1 MTSFYLSIQEYADP
15 DVILDP
21 KKIRRKYI
29 LSWFFVDMIST
40 IPLDY
45 ILQLIYG
52 NVDPKGIYLTAI
64 DPSWPQIILRKMI
77 TATIPWLQKT
87 HDWQNMSRDPKMTR
101 DLNMARDPK
110 WPWIFSQ
117 FNACYEIGSFCQN
130 SFIVTSF
137 ATVQTYPLC
146 SSMGRGSLHNE

>member
-1 MTSFYLSIQEYADP
+1 MYPFDLSIQEYADP

-52 NVDPKGIYLTAI
+52 NVDPKGIYLTSI
-64 DPSWPQIILRKMI
+64 DQSLPQWTFVKG
-77 TATIPWLQKT
+77 PPY
-87 HDWQNMSRDPKMTR
+87 D
-101 DLNMARDPK
+101 
-110 WPWIFSQ
+110 F
-117 FNACYEIGSFCQN
+117 E
-130 SFIVTSF
+130 
-137 ATVQTYPLC
+137 
-146 SSMGRGSLHNE
+146 SLLAH

>member
-1 MTSFYLSIQEYADP
+1 MTPNDLLIKEYADP

-52 NVDPKGIYLTAI
+52 NVDPKGMTSNDLRDEGLTLN
-64 DPSWPQIILRKMI
+64 DLWPLANSMRAMKLVRFAKILSLLRLLRLSRLIRYVHQWEEVLSTTSKFFILIGPFLILLDQSELIIHK
-77 TATIPWLQKT
+77 
-87 HDWQNMSRDPKMTR
+87 S
-101 DLNMARDPK
+101 
-110 WPWIFSQ
+110 FSG
-117 FNACYEIGSFCQN
+117 FWRF
-130 SFIVTSF
+130 
-137 ATVQTYPLC
+137 
-146 SSMGRGSLHNE
+146 R

>member
-1 MTSFYLSIQEYADP
+1 MIVRLHHICTLWWSYNFSESFSDRIPRIDTKWPNLTQFIQEYADP

-52 NVDPKGIYLTAI
+52 NVDPKGIYLTLV
-64 DPSWPQIILRKMI
+64 DPSWPII
-77 TATIPWLQKT
+77 
-87 HDWQNMSRDPKMTR
+87 N
-101 DLNMARDPK
+101 
-110 WPWIFSQ
+110 WP
-117 FNACYEIGSFCQN
+117 
-130 SFIVTSF
+130 
-137 ATVQTYPLC
+137 
-146 SSMGRGSLHNE
+146 

>member
-1 MTSFYLSIQEYADP
+1 MTPFDLSIQEYADP

-52 NVDPKGIYLTAI
+52 NVDPKGIYLTSI
-64 DPSWPQIILRKMI
+64 DPSWPQITLRKMI
-77 TATIPWLQKT
+77 TATMPWLQKT
-87 HDWQNMSRDPKMTR
+87 HDWQNMSRDPKMTC
-101 DLNMARDPK
+101 DLNMALDPK
-110 WPWIFSQ
+110 WP
-117 FNACYEIGSFCQN
+117 
-130 SFIVTSF
+130 
-137 ATVQTYPLC
+137 
-146 SSMGRGSLHNE
+146 

>member
-1 MTSFYLSIQEYADP
+1 MSHICYLQIKEYADP

-52 NVDPKGIYLTAI
+52 NVDPKGNR
-64 DPSWPQIILRKMI
+64 IL
-77 TATIPWLQKT
+77 
-87 HDWQNMSRDPKMTR
+87 
-101 DLNMARDPK
+101 
-110 WPWIFSQ
+110 
-117 FNACYEIGSFCQN
+117 Y
-130 SFIVTSF
+130 
-137 ATVQTYPLC
+137 
-146 SSMGRGSLHNE
+146 SL

>member
-1 MTSFYLSIQEYADP
+1 MSDEILKMHSEWPDLTSFDLFIQEYADP

-52 NVDPKGIYLTAI
+52 NVDPKGIYLTS
-64 DPSWPQIILRKMI
+64 D
-77 TATIPWLQKT
+77 
-87 HDWQNMSRDPKMTR
+87 
-101 DLNMARDPK
+101 DLNNWLFVKLSDTK
-110 WPWIFSQ
+110 NLIYT
-117 FNACYEIGSFCQN
+117 N
-130 SFIVTSF
+130 
-137 ATVQTYPLC
+137 
-146 SSMGRGSLHNE
+146 

>member
-1 MTSFYLSIQEYADP
+1 MTPFDLSIQEYADP

-52 NVDPKGIYLTAI
+52 NVDPKGIYLTSI
-64 DPSWPQIILRKMI
+64 DLRWPQMTLGKM
-77 TATIPWLQKT
+77 TTLWLQKSLGL
-87 HDWQNMSRDPKMTR
+87 QNDPEIDPWPGSDPGPKIDLWPQMTL
-101 DLNMARDPK
+101 D
-110 WPWIFSQ
+110 F
-117 FNACYEIGSFCQN
+117 
-130 SFIVTSF
+130 
-137 ATVQTYPLC
+137 
-146 SSMGRGSLHNE
+146 